1 MRGELS
7 VNLILLWEFYPTAGE
22 SGTWPFASNHCIT
35 GTQTNGRR
43 ENRVIPLHNNHRGP
57 IKSITA
63 FTANISSHRPSN
75 LLSYNPRKPILL
87 RESREMVGAESE
99 ISHEGRDILWKLLIL
114 ECIQWIFSQRRVN
127 LGTILCALTGTNV
140 LQAWKWQPFGWWF
153 SEQWVW
159 LRTKILLVYK
169 IANIGFTLEPATNL
183 FLFKHTVYVFWQ

>member
-43 ENRVIPLHNNHRGP
+43 KNRVIPLHNNHRGP

-75 LLSYNPRKPILL
+75 LLSYNPRVLKVKFPMRAAIYCENDSYWNVSSGFSVRGGWIWEQYCVRSQELMCS
-87 RESREMVGAESE
+87 RIESG
-99 ISHEGRDILWKLLIL
+99 SHLGGGFRNNEFDW
-114 ECIQWIFSQRRVN
+114 ERRY
-127 LGTILCALTGTNV
+127 C
-140 LQAWKWQPFGWWF
+140 
-153 SEQWVW
+153 
-159 LRTKILLVYK
+159 
-169 IANIGFTLEPATNL
+169 
-183 FLFKHTVYVFWQ
+183 